1 MVRVRR
7 LIETPTCRRY
17 VQIDIRD
24 FLLSERELARK
35 YGVPW
40 YGFTNGPTVLFTLLG
55 TVMVLAGLS
64 VLRG

>member
-17 VQIDIRD
+17 VQIDVRD
-24 FLLSERELARK
+24 FLLTERELARK

-40 YGFTNGPTVLFTLLG
+40 YGITNGPTVLFTLLG

-64 VLRG
+64 ALRG

>member
-24 FLLSERELARK
+24 FLLSERDLARK

-40 YGFTNGPTVLFTLLG
+40 YGVTHGPTVLMTLLG
-55 TVMVLAGLS
+55 TVMVLVGLS
-64 VLRG
+64 AVRG

>member
-1 MVRVRR
+1 MNRVRR

-24 FLLSERELARK
+24 FLMSERELAKK

-40 YGFTNGPTVLFTLLG
+40 HPRWLVWGSAVAGLLVVGTVLADLTRH
-55 TVMVLAGLS
+55 S
-64 VLRG
+64 

>member
-7 LIETPTCRRY
+7 LIETPTCRRF
-17 VQIDIRD
+17 VQIDVRD
-24 FLLSERELARK
+24 FLLTERELARK

-40 YGFTNGPTVLFTLLG
+40 YGITNGPTVLFTLVG